1 VVLKVSVVVPV
12 FNGEQTLERL
22 VDRVTTSLAGCTHEV
37 ILVNDGSSDGSWN
50 KIVELARTADCVR
63 GINLTRNFGQHN
75 ALLAGVR
82 ACLGRIII
90 TLDDDLQNPPEE
102 IPRLI
107 ARLEEGPDVVY
118 GTPIVRRHKVW
129 RNVAAWAVRM
139 SLRSSMGREVADSVG
154 PFRAFRSEL
163 RRGFESFSGPYVS
176 LDALLAWSTTNF
188 TAIPVEHQERDIG
201 RSTYSVAK
209 LLSLAITTLT
219 AFSTLPLRIASVL
232 GLVST
237 LFGVVVFAYVVV
249 RYIAQGNPVP
259 GFPFLA
265 SVIAIFSG
273 AQLLALGIIG
283 EYLARVHVR
292 TMDRPSYAIREEIGG
307 PVTKAGTAEE

>member
-1 VVLKVSVVVPV
+1 V
-12 FNGEQTLERL
+12 FNGENTLQRL
-22 VDRVTTSLAGCTHEV
+22 VDRVATSLADSTHEI
-37 ILVNDGSSDGSWN
+37 ILVNDGSSDESWN
-50 KIVELARTADCVR
+50 RIVELARTRGSVR

-82 ACLGRIII
+82 ACLGRIIV

-118 GTPIVRRHKVW
+118 GTPIIRRHKLW

-139 SLRSSMGREVADSVG
+139 SLRSSMGRDVADSVG

-176 LDALLAWSTTNF
+176 LDAMLAWSTTNF
-188 TAIPVEHQERDIG
+188 AAIPVEHAERDIG

-209 LLSLAITTLT
+209 LLSLAVTMLT
-219 AFSTLPLRIASVL
+219 AFSTLPLRIASVV
-232 GLVST
+232 GLAST
-237 LFGVVVFAYVVV
+237 LFGVLVFAYVVV
-249 RYIAQGNPVP
+249 RFIVEGNPVP

-265 SVIAIFSG
+265 SVVAIFSG

-292 TMDRPSYAIREEIGG
+292 TMDRPAYAIREEVG
-307 PVTKAGTAEE
+307 PSATKNGIAEE